1 MAITGVFFAL
11 LLAGLQ
17 DGAPDG
23 LPWVD
28 FVVHKL
34 LPTVIVADWLLDPP
48 RHRLPL
54 RLGLAWLAF
63 PLAWATY
70 TLDRGAHVDW
80 YPYPFLDVS
89 ELGYGGVFLRCALLA
104 AGMAA
109 GGLAVVLL
117 GNGFRALRG
126 RTRAI

>member
-1 MAITGVFFAL
+1 VTSLRAPEVPAAL
-11 LLAGLQ
+11 ENK
-17 DGAPDG
+17 P
-23 LPWVD
+23 
-28 FVVHKL
+28 
-34 LPTVIVADWLLDPP
+34 
-48 RHRLPL
+48 

-63 PLAWATY
+63 PLAWVTY
-70 TLDRGAHVDW
+70 TLVCGARLDW

-89 ELGYGGVFLRCALLA
+89 ELGYGGAFLRCALLA